1 MYNLYLMDMTYRLI
15 PGCLLAL
22 CAIFIAGCEPKLLN
36 MAWSW
41 GSLSL
46 CGIII
51 LVLDVIAIVEIAGS
65 SRNTVDKFIWILFI
79 VFAPFLGLVCYYI
92 FADRS

>member
-1 MYNLYLMDMTYRLI
+1 
-15 PGCLLAL
+15 
-22 CAIFIAGCEPKLLN
+22 

-46 CGIII
+46 CSIII

-65 SRNTVDKFIWILFI
+65 SRNTVDKLIWILFI